1 MDGPAWGSVD
11 VECDS
16 VDGGGVMVSSRQW
29 LGIEGVTERRVAVC
43 AASTSAVSDVI
54 EGCRGCVDWAEEREI
69 RWQANTYHIC

>member
-1 MDGPAWGSVD
+1 MDGPAGGS

-16 VDGGGVMVSSRQW
+16 VDGGGVMVSSR